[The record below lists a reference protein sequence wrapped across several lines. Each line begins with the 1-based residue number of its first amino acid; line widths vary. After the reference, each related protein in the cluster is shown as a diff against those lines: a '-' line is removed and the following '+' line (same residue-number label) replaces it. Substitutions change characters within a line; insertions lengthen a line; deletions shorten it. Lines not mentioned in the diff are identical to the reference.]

1 MRLANAGRAGCACAA
16 IVVSLLFLGL
26 FLATPPAHAQYPPPD
41 SYPAELD
48 HVEVLFADDTHI
60 RLREG
65 VLVDLDAPPGDPGL
79 VQLIDDALA
88 MLEVDFR
95 EWSRLEPSVPEAT
108 IDAWE
113 VEGEITSGEDVYN
126 LNNIFRLRFGSPLST
141 AWDVGFV
148 LEDLP
153 FVVAARPVP
162 LPPELPAPDLQPNQ
176 GYLQPSTSTPV
187 GIDAVH
193 AWGLLGGDGTG
204 ITICDLEYSWNT
216 SHVDLSQLTTAQINT
231 NVVDPF
237 TDTRHGTAVA
247 GVLAA
252 DANGS
257 GVTGIA
263 FGAQLLTCGTHYGIP
278 ASWNP
283 GGAMI
288 VALNSLSANDII
300 LLEQQWSYTGN
311 SLNYVPVEW
320 YTSTQPYAQTFNSVY
335 AAIQNAV
342 SNGVHVVEAGGNGGV
357 DTGTLSW
364 LGDSGAVIVG
374 AGGAYTGGTHPNG
387 DLQRLAFSS
396 YGPRFDLQGW
406 GEDVATCGYG
416 DLYNGGTNDDYT
428 AVFDGTSSASP
439 VVAGAMACVLGWYQW
454 NVGGTLS
461 PALLRQTLVNTG
473 TPQVSPPTGNIGPRP
488 DVKAAIAAL
497 QVQPWVDA
505 TSGPLAQAGNSMAV
519 AWGDFDLDGDDDL
532 YLTQD
537 NAPNVLFDNQSGTWA
552 VVPAPATQ
560 DPGPNHGAVWGDF
573 DADGDPDL
581 YLVDHG
587 VPNRL
592 IRNDHPLGFA
602 DVTLPPVDDPGMGS
616 SASWVDV
623 DADGYLELALAQT
636 LGMPNALYDWSAPL
650 SFVDVCTPPML
661 DPGDQV
667 AVIWCDVDLDGDQD
681 AYMTSSTGQP
691 NRLCRNDGGFFFTD
705 VAQPPVDTIGNSF
718 GAAFGDYD
726 NDGDFD
732 LFVVNYGQSNQL
744 FRNDGPGAWL
754 DVSSGPIPAG
764 GSSWNVAW
772 ADFDNDGDL
781 DCYVTQQGPNQL
793 LRNDGG
799 GVFTDVATGPLADAN
814 DTRGAAWADY
824 DADGELDLYLANYGT
839 GNVLIR
845 NDLNTGNHWVQ
856 VDVQSPQYGLAVEST
871 RVECHAGGLV
881 QVREV
886 GAGSGY
892 LGQNSHVV
900 HFGLGAMAMVDSVV
914 VHAATGARASLV
926 GPMVD
931 MRHAIALPRVTGVD
945 EGPPRPERLALHVP
959 APNPFNPRTTIR
971 FDLPA
976 AATVDL
982 SIVDLRGRI
991 VRGLI
996 RGERFEAGVVE
1007 RVWDGRDDTGRPVAS
1022 GSYVLVLDVG
1032 DDRLT
1037 RRATLVR

>member
-1 MRLANAGRAGCACAA
+1 MRRANVGRAGFSCAA
-16 IVVSLLFLGL
+16 VVLFL
-26 FLATPPAHAQYPPPD
+26 FCLATLPAHAQYPPPD

-48 HVEVLFADDTHI
+48 HVEILFADDTHI
-60 RLREG
+60 RLRDG
-65 VLVDLDAPPGDPGL
+65 VVTDLDAPPGDPGL
-79 VQLIDDALA
+79 VQLIDDALM
-88 MLEVDFR
+88 MLELDFR

-108 IDAWE
+108 LDIWE
-113 VEGEITSGEDVYN
+113 LEGELASGEDVYN
-126 LNNIFRLRFGSPLST
+126 LNNVFRLRFGSPLST
-141 AWDVGFV
+141 AWDVGLV
-148 LEDLP
+148 LEELP
-153 FVVAARPVP
+153 FVIAARPVP
-162 LPPELPAPDLQPNQ
+162 LPPELPAPDLQSSQ
-176 GYLQPSTSTPV
+176 GYLQPSTSTPA
-187 GIDAVH
+187 GIDALH
-193 AWGLLGGDGTG
+193 AWSRAGGDGTG

-216 SHVDLSQLTTAQINT
+216 AHVDLSQLASAQINS

-237 TDTRHGTAVA
+237 NDTRHGTAVA

-263 FGAQLLTCGTHYGIP
+263 FGAQLLTCGTNYGLP

-288 VALNSLSANDII
+288 VALNSLSADDII
-300 LLEQQWSYTGN
+300 LIEQQWSYTGN
-311 SLNYVPVEW
+311 TLNYVPVEW

-342 SNGVHVVEAGGNGGV
+342 TNGVHVVEAGGNGGV
-357 DTGTLSW
+357 DTGTLAW
-364 LGDSGAVIVG
+364 LGDSGAIVVG

-387 DLQRLAFSS
+387 DRQRLGFSS

-406 GEDVATCGYG
+406 GEDVATCAYG
-416 DLYNGGTNDDYT
+416 DLHNGGTNDDYT
-428 AVFDGTSSASP
+428 AVFDGTSAASP
-439 VVAGAMACVLGWYQW
+439 VVAGAMACVLGWYRS

-461 PALLRQTLVNTG
+461 PALLRQTLINTG
-473 TPQVSPPTGNIGPRP
+473 TPQVIPPAGHIGPRP
-488 DVKAAIAAL
+488 DVKAAISSL

-519 AWGDFDLDGDDDL
+519 AWADFDGDGDDDL

-537 NAPNVLFDNQSGTWA
+537 GAPNVLFANQSGTWT
-552 VVPAPATQ
+552 VVAAPATQ
-560 DPGPNHGAVWGDF
+560 DTGPNHGAVWGDY

-592 IRNDHPLGFA
+592 VRNDHPLGFA
-602 DVTLPPVDDPGMGS
+602 DVSLPPIDDPGTGS
-616 SASWVDV
+616 SASWVDA
-623 DADGYLELALAQT
+623 DGDGYLELALAQAV
-636 LGMPNALYDWSAPL
+636 GMPNALYDWSAPL
-650 SFVDVCTPPML
+650 NFVDVSPPAVF

-681 AYMTSSTGQP
+681 AYLTSASGQP
-691 NRLCRNDGGFFFTD
+691 NRLCRNDGGLFFAN
-705 VAQPPVDTIGNSF
+705 VAQPPIDTIGNSF

-744 FRNDGPGAWL
+744 FRNDGPGVWI

-764 GSSWNVAW
+764 GLSWNVAW
-772 ADFDNDGDL
+772 ADYDNDADL

-799 GVFTDVATGPLADAN
+799 GVFTDVATGPLADTN

-824 DADGELDLYLANYGT
+824 DNDGELDLYLANHGT
-839 GNVLIR
+839 GNVLVR
-845 NDLNTGNHWVQ
+845 NDLNTGNHWIQLEVR
-856 VDVQSPQYGLAVEST
+856 SPQYGLAVGST
-871 RVECHAGGLV
+871 RVECHAAGLV

-900 HFGLGAMAMVDSVV
+900 HFGLGPVASVDSLV
-914 VHAATGARASLV
+914 VHAATGAHARLV
-926 GPMVD
+926 APAID
-931 MRHAIALPRVTGVD
+931 TRHTLGLPVVTAVGD
-945 EGPPRPERLALHVP
+945 GPPRPERLALRAP
-959 APNPFNPRTTIR
+959 SPNPFNPRTTIR
-971 FDLPA
+971 FELPA
-976 AATVDL
+976 PASVDL
-982 SIVDLRGRI
+982 WIVDLRGRT
-991 VRGLI
+991 VRSLI
-996 RGERFEAGVVE
+996 RGQGFEAGVVE
-1007 RVWDGRDDTGRPVAS
+1007 RVWDGRDEAGRPVAS
-1022 GSYVLVLDVG
+1022 GNYVIVLEVG
-1032 DDRLT
+1032 IERLT